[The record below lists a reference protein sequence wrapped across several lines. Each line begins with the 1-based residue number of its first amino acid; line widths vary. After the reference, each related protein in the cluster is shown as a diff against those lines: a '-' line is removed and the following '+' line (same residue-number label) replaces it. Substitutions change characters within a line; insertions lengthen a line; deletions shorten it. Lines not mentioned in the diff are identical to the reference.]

1 VIVVLAGG
9 WFAYSKFMSAPKAD
23 TAGARALLDRATQ
36 FSAQGKYDQAIT
48 TLQDIKPGDPQYDKA
63 LVMIADLQ
71 QKKARAASVVDG
83 KPAGSY
89 FDENLAAGRTAFQSH
104 DYVSAKKAFEQAMR
118 VKPLPIDVKASYDL
132 ASQQVA
138 KLDGARTLFAE
149 HKYQDVI
156 NSLQPLMLQ
165 DPQNKNI
172 QRMII
177 DSHFNLGATAL
188 YDERLPD
195 ARREFDEVLKADPN
209 DELAKRSKDLAERY
223 DGQPK
228 DLLYR
233 IYVKYLPVRQAPA
246 A

>member
-1 VIVVLAGG
+1 
-9 WFAYSKFMSAPKAD
+9 
-23 TAGARALLDRATQ
+23 
-36 FSAQGKYDQAIT
+36 
-48 TLQDIKPGDPQYDKA
+48 
-63 LVMIADLQ
+63 
-71 QKKARAASVVDG
+71 
-83 KPAGSY
+83 
-89 FDENLAAGRTAFQSH
+89 LAAGRTAFQSH

-118 VKPLPIDVKASYDL
+118 DKPLPIDVKASYDL

-138 KLDGARTLFAE
+138 KLDGARTLFTE
-149 HKYQDVI
+149 RKYQDVI
-156 NSLQPLMLQ
+156 TSLQPLLLQ